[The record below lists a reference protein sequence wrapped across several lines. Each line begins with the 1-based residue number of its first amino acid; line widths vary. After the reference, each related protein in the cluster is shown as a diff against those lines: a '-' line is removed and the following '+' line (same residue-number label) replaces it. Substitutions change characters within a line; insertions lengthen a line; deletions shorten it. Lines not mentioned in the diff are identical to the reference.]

1 MPESDLTEIE
11 LSSVC
16 VRSNEQDSNFVSNL
30 TEEVNKYLYL
40 YD

>member
-16 VRSNEQDSNFVSNL
+16 VRSNEKDSNSVSNL
-30 TEEVNKYLYL
+30 TEEVNKYFYL